1 MCVSNVYVTLPAVS
15 SLSVCGKLCL
25 TDTTCQA
32 ATYHSVSLECQLSQS
47 AVTQACDLQQEDGTL
62 TEKPE
67 PVSKCHYTNTVR
79 TYASSRTEC
88 HMDPVLCGYNFTLRS
103 SVAIEKLSL
112 VPSKK

>member
-1 MCVSNVYVTLPAVS
+1 MCVSDVYVTLPAVN

-47 AVTQACDLQQEDGTL
+47 AVTQACDLQQDDGTL

-67 PVSKCHYTNTVR
+67 PGSKCHYTNTVR
-79 TYASSRTEC
+79 TYASPCTEC
-88 HMDPVLCGYNFTLRS
+88 HMDTVLYGHKFTLRS
-103 SVAIEKLSL
+103 LVAIGKLSL
-112 VPSKK
+112 VPAEK